1 MNTANKLTLLRVFMI
16 PAFLLVLYLN
26 AAGEFTNL
34 VALAIFIVASF
45 TDWLDGYIARK
56 HGQTTDFGK
65 FMDPLADKCLVIA
78 AMLWFVEKGVMP
90 AWALLIVVV
99 REFAVSGIRMQA
111 ANLGRVIAAG
121 WSGKVKTAATMVCIC
136 FMLGAPGVP
145 FLAGMADMINL
156 VSVIIIVAT
165 TVYSGAEYLIQNR
178 DVFSNMK

>member
-26 AAGEFTNL
+26 VPFANH

-45 TDWLDGYIARK
+45 TDWLDGYIARNC
-56 HGQTTDFGK
+56 GQTTDFGK

-78 AMLWFVEKGVMP
+78 AMLWFVEIGVMS

-136 FMLGAPGVP
+136 IMLGIPGIG
-145 FLAGMADMINL
+145 FLAGVADIINDIC
-156 VSVIIIVAT
+156 VAVIVVT
-165 TVYSGAEYLIQNR
+165 TLYSGAEYLIQNR
-178 DVFSNMK
+178 DVFSDMK